1 MALSELPLEPAPL
14 KTPPLE
20 PALPKPRREFMPWV
34 LGAIATLA
42 VLFVA
47 LPIVGLLWRVPW
59 SSLAE
64 ILGRPYVRDALALSV
79 ITSLAAAGIC
89 LLLGLPLAWTLTCLP
104 AKARRVLR
112 ALVLLPMVLP
122 PVVGGAALLFAL
134 GRNGLVG
141 QWLNRWWGISLPFST
156 AGAIVAAV
164 FVALPFFVV
173 SVEAGIYQSSAK
185 TGEAARTLG
194 ATRWRVFHSVT
205 LPLIAPAVLS
215 GLALAW
221 ARALGEFGA
230 TITFAGNL
238 PGTTQTL
245 PLATFLAL
253 ESGNVE
259 EALALS
265 VLLLGISAVVLVSLR
280 NRWLTS

>member
-1 MALSELPLEPAPL
+1 MSYKTDLPVRA
-14 KTPPLE
+14 
-20 PALPKPRREFMPWV
+20 RRELTPVFLV
-34 LGAIATLA
+34 AVAALG
-42 VLFVA
+42 VLFMG

-59 SSLAE
+59 SNIVD
-64 ILGRPYVRDALALSV
+64 ILGRQSVLDALVLSAV
-79 ITSLAAAGIC
+79 TSLIAAGIC
-89 LLLGLPLAWTLTCLP
+89 LIFGLPLAWVLTNIDDKFRAPL
-104 AKARRVLR
+104 RVVL
-112 ALVLLPMVLP
+112 LLPMVLP

-141 QWLNRWWGISLPFST
+141 QWLNRWWDVSLPFTT
-156 AGAIVAAV
+156 AGVVVAAV
-164 FVALPFFVV
+164 FISLPFFVV
-173 SVEAGIYQSSAK
+173 SVEAGIRQSSPKIA
-185 TGEAARTLG
+185 EAARTLG

-205 LPLIAPAVLS
+205 LPLITPSLLS
-215 GLALAW
+215 GLALSW

-253 ESGNVE
+253 ESGRIE

-265 VLLLGISAVVLVSLR
+265 VLLLGISATVLISLR
-280 NRWLTS
+280 SRWLAV